1 MCNYYAVYLRHPGS
15 AQAYIKFLRENALKK
30 GVQFVLYPKLH
41 EFPKVF
47 QDALFG
53 AKYPHFLGVLYYGGD
68 AAYFPKEFEWPGVI
82 LDHVY
87 TQQIEAEDWMAR
99 HVQKFLR
106 MVREPERSVR
116 RRVEEPERPIY
127 PWTGAVTITEGNYYR
142 ALDRFNRE
150 TDEINRL
157 LADHRERVMIWR
169 RQNVDAIRRAT
180 ADRKRLDSTMRQWI
194 YPGVKA
200 EYDRWVKSNPGKTS
214 KERNEFYASLFET
227 RLREARYHPQFKYPM
242 DLIEQL
248 FASKPHKSP
257 ELKALIAEHE
267 RMGARLDEMEKEKD
281 RSVAEWHEMI
291 RRDMRS
297 KFGDQ

>member
-1 MCNYYAVYLRHPGS
+1 MCNYYCVYLRHPGS

-30 GVQFVLYPKLH
+30 GVQYVLYPKLH

-53 AKYPHFLGVLYYGGD
+53 AKYPNFLGILYYGGD
-68 AAYFPKEFEWPGVI
+68 AGYFPKEFEWPGII

-87 TQQIEAEDWMAR
+87 TQQLEAEEWLAK
-99 HVQKFLR
+99 HIQKFLH
-106 MVREPERSVR
+106 MVREPERRVR
-116 RRVEEPERPIY
+116 RRVEEQERPIY
-127 PWTGAVTITEGNYYR
+127 PWTGSVTMSEYNYYR
-142 ALDRFNRE
+142 ELDRFNRE

-157 LADHRERVMIWR
+157 LADHNERVRIWR
-169 RQNVDAIRRAT
+169 RENVDAIRIAT
-180 ADRKRLDSTMRQWI
+180 ADRKRLDSTMREWI
-194 YPGVKA
+194 YPRVKA
-200 EYDRWVKSNPGKTS
+200 EYDRWVKANPGKLS
-214 KERNEFYASLFET
+214 KEKNEFYASLFET

-242 DLIEQL
+242 DLIERL

-267 RMGARLDEMEKEKD
+267 RARVRLDEMEKESE

-291 RRDMRS
+291 RKDMRS